1 MITPSQRG
9 TTTVSEKAVRRIA
22 GRAAAE
28 ALPGRAVT
36 ATGVTA
42 AVRGQRAEVSLDL
55 ALPYPASV
63 ADSVGLVQEHVAART
78 RQLSGLD
85 VPRAEVSVRAL
96 RADAPLLRAGPP
108 AGGDA
113 RPAARRWWSSRRLP
127 VAVLTGAAALV
138 CGTLTLDVARVRLLG
153 LPPARWRG
161 GAVDWLSTH
170 GAGDLPVVLGGA
182 GAALAG
188 LVLVVLAV
196 TPGQRRLLPLSP
208 PVDQPVFALDRSA
221 VSAVVEEAV
230 SDVAGIG
237 RARVRVGR
245 RRVLVRARLSFGDR
259 EAARVGVEA
268 AARLAVG
275 GCALPRAPRLRVR
288 LQTDQAWRQSP
299 AADPAPVPQ
308 PAEKAPVAPPTQ
320 GRQT

>member
-55 ALPYPASV
+55 ALPYPATV
-63 ADSVGLVQEHVAART
+63 ADSVGLVQEHVATRI

-108 AGGDA
+108 AGGDT

-127 VAVLTGAAALV
+127 VAVVTGAAALV
-138 CGTLTLDVARVRLLG
+138 CGALTLDVARVRLLG

-161 GAVDWLSTH
+161 DAVDWLSTH

-182 GAALAG
+182 GAALTG

-221 VSAVVEEAV
+221 VSALVEEAV

-288 LQTDQAWRQSP
+288 LQPDQAWRQSP

>member
-55 ALPYPASV
+55 ALPYPAPV

-108 AGGDA
+108 AGEDA
-113 RPAARRWWSSRRLP
+113 RPPARRWWSSRRLP
-127 VAVLTGAAALV
+127 VAVVTGAAALV
-138 CGTLTLDVARVRLLG
+138 CGALTLDVARVRLLG

-182 GAALAG
+182 GAALTG

-221 VSAVVEEAV
+221 VSARVEEAV

-237 RARVRVGR
+237 RVRVRVGR

-275 GCALPRAPRLRVR
+275 GCALRRAPRLRVR
-288 LQTDQAWRQSP
+288 LQPDPAWRQSP
-299 AADPAPVPQ
+299 AVAPAPVRQ

>member
-42 AVRGQRAEVSLDL
+42 AVRGQRAEVSLEL
-55 ALPYPASV
+55 ALPYPAPV

-113 RPAARRWWSSRRLP
+113 RPPARRWWSSRRLP
-127 VAVLTGAAALV
+127 VAVVTGAAALV
-138 CGTLTLDVARVRLLG
+138 CGALTLDVARVRLLG

-182 GAALAG
+182 GAALTG

-221 VSAVVEEAV
+221 VSARVEEAV

-237 RARVRVGR
+237 RVRVRVGR

-275 GCALPRAPRLRVR
+275 GCALRRAPRLRVR
-288 LQTDQAWRQSP
+288 LQPDPAWRQSP
-299 AADPAPVPQ
+299 AVAPAPVRQ
-308 PAEKAPVAPPTQ
+308 PVVKAPVAPPTQ